1 MTSSPTGG
9 TAEIRRGYV
18 LAAELA
24 LGVAV
29 SNGLARFAYALVL
42 PAMRADLGWSYTQAG
57 ALNTA
62 NAVGYLLGAL
72 LMLGSVR
79 QLGPSRLFAAAMWVT
94 AGAILGMGLTTD
106 FLAMIG
112 LRMLAGVSGAMVL
125 ISGSVLAASVF
136 PRQPSRSA
144 GAIAIYFAGGGV
156 GLLLPGLFLPWLF
169 AAGGDAAWPWAWL
182 AMGLF
187 SGAVSVLTAM
197 AARRVDAPAAQTGPL
212 PWPKAPLLAIFA
224 SYACFALGY
233 FAYMTFIVAW
243 MRGHGA
249 GAVEVAGMWVVLG
262 LASILSP
269 RLWTGP
275 IARWSGGRPLAAIM
289 LAVGSGALLPL
300 LGGSPTVMLASAVL
314 FGSFFMIPAAV
325 TAFVKRA
332 LPAAVWGEAIAAFT
346 LLFSALQLIGP
357 VVTGAI
363 ADRTGSLAWGLGA
376 SGAVLILGAAIALA
390 QPERRQA

>member
-1 MTSSPTGG
+1 MSSPARDSA
-9 TAEIRRGYV
+9 AEIRRGYIV
-18 LAAELA
+18 SAGLA

-42 PAMRADLGWSYTQAG
+42 PAMRADLAWNYTQAG

-62 NAVGYLLGAL
+62 NAVGYLIGAL
-72 LMLGSVR
+72 IALGSVR
-79 QLGPSRLFAAAMWVT
+79 QLGPSRLFVAAMWVT

-112 LRMLAGVSGAMVL
+112 LRMLAGVSGAVVF

-156 GLLLPGLFLPWLF
+156 GLLLPGLAIPWLIA
-169 AAGGDAAWPWAWL
+169 AAGDGSWPWAWL
-182 AMGLF
+182 GMGLF
-187 SGAVSVLTAM
+187 SGLVSLMTAA
-197 AARRVDAPAAQTGPL
+197 AARQVSAPAAQIKPH
-212 PWPKAPLLAIFA
+212 PWRKAPLLAIFA

-243 MRGHGA
+243 MREHGA
-249 GAVEVAGMWVVLG
+249 GPVEVAGMWVVLG
-262 LASILSP
+262 LATILSP
-269 RLWTGP
+269 RIWTGP
-275 IARWSGGRPLAAIM
+275 IASWRGGRPLAAIQ

-314 FGSFFMIPAAV
+314 FGSFFMVPAAI
-325 TAFVKRA
+325 TAFVKKA
-332 LPAAVWGEAIAAFT
+332 LPAVVWGEAIATFT
-346 LLFSALQLIGP
+346 LLFSALQLVGP
-357 VVTGAI
+357 VVTGAV
-363 ADRTGSLAWGLGA
+363 ADRTGSLAWGLGV
-376 SGAVLILGAAIALA
+376 SGAVLILGALIALL
-390 QPERRQA
+390 QPERRHG